1 MEELVEE
8 IKKLKLEL
16 NDLKE
21 KVNQLPQTEYNQ
33 LENNKKRKFN
43 KFDDVSAKNNISL
56 NNNLP
61 NRNKRWSPK
70 EEEDLQDELKNEL
83 NITEIAK
90 NHGRSKL
97 AIEYRI
103 KKIVEDKL
111 ITQSLESISND
122 LKLDIA
128 FLKKLNIK

>member
-1 MEELVEE
+1 MEELVEK

-90 NHGRSKL
+90 NHGRSKI

-111 ITQSLESISND
+111 ITQSLESISNE